1 MSVTITC
8 ICHKTHIFKVIQTIH
23 GSFNK
28 KIIFIFVKKNTTRS
42 MSVAF
47 TEALWPYRE
56 MEHAVK
62 EKQDTFMNKITTLT
76 TTFNLIM

>member
-1 MSVTITC
+1 
-8 ICHKTHIFKVIQTIH
+8 
-23 GSFNK
+23 
-28 KIIFIFVKKNTTRS
+28 